1 MANYSISNCRYSSV
15 VERLVANEKV
25 EGSTP
30 FARSNPNM
38 KKIIYDL
45 GANNGDNISYYLMKS
60 DLVVAVEANPKLCK
74 QITDKF
80 KEEILK
86 GRLVV
91 ENFIITVDRDDDE
104 KDFYIHKDADVL
116 SQFPEPNKELI
127 NHFIKTKL
135 PSKNLIELIKKYGS
149 PYYIKIDVEN
159 YDYKILSEIFKKNIY
174 PNYFSVECYNSE
186 IFHEIVNNKNYNSY
200 KIVCG
205 SNVNQKYKN
214 NVLFLGKDKI
224 KYSFPAHSAGPFG
237 NDIHG
242 KWLSRKNFILL
253 YSLRNTTW
261 IDIHCS
267 KDDIPSKYYLPIDL
281 IIFFKKKF
289 FKKLIILFLIILI
302 MMLILK

>member
-1 MANYSISNCRYSSV
+1 
-15 VERLVANEKV
+15 
-25 EGSTP
+25 
-30 FARSNPNM
+30 M

-91 ENFIITVDRDDDE
+91 ENFIITVDRDDYE

-116 SQFPEPNKELI
+116 SQFPEPKKELI